1 MLSSASEL
9 APTGSV
15 AYLNGNVYTVNTAQR
30 WAEAFIISPDGIFT
44 AIGLND
50 EIRLIAKENSL
61 VTVNLNG
68 RFVMPGIHD
77 SHVHTF
83 HSGLHLL
90 SDVLMDFEADETTLD
105 GKGMMERMK
114 SGSCACAFHGAY
126 SDWIVGVLYEAQDFD
141 RADLDQEWPNN
152 PVIIHGGGGHSK
164 YLNTLGLQRAGFDI
178 ASEPDAEHA
187 YFLRRQDG
195 SLTGAITGQNAMGRA
210 NLAVTRP
217 TLSHVKRAL
226 RRALSELHRYGVTSC
241 QEAAANTLLLEAL
254 HELDVANQL
263 QMDYSTHIL
272 YRNEWLSGELLSDPE
287 ELIRD
292 SHQYRS
298 KHVDTR
304 FIKFMMDGT
313 PNPVHST
320 ISHLDENGSPEMD
333 KILEPNLAD
342 LIKKWDKHGMTCKV
356 HCMGQGAVKLTLD
369 AISQV
374 RKGHPGGPRHEIA
387 HCSAVQDGDFGRF
400 RALNVTAEMSPA
412 MFFKND
418 FVGQQFGWDF
428 PKMVEAQNLV
438 TIGSDWAFG
447 MRLPLFPAVAPLVK
461 QIGSEA
467 IIEMLT
473 INGAKA
479 VSQDHRIGS
488 IAPGK
493 TANFIAV
500 DRDLTKGDFANA
512 TVTQTW
518 FEGEVVFDGEGI
530 FRPRS

>member
-15 AYLNGNVYTVNTAQR
+15 AYLNGNVYTVNTAQ
-30 WAEAFIISPDGIFT
+30 P
-44 AIGLND
+44 IGLND

-68 RFVMPGIHD
+68 
-77 SHVHTF
+77 
-83 HSGLHLL
+83 

-187 YFLRRQDG
+187 YVLRRQDG

-226 RRALSELHRYGVTSC
+226 RRALPELHRYGVTSC

-272 YRNEWLSGELLSDPE
+272 YHNEWLSGELLSDPE

-292 SHQYRS
+292 SHMYRS

-356 HCMGQGAVKLTLD
+356 HCMGQGAVMLTLD

-387 HCSAVQDGDFGRF
+387 HCSAVQDRGPGDFGRF
-400 RALNVTAEMSPA
+400 RSLNVTAEMSPA

-530 FRPRS
+530 FRPSS